1 MLMRSLAVVA
11 ALASCSAVAGCA
23 SADASDVPEE
33 DDAALTSALTGTLAA
48 GTKLKTTANLNF
60 RSSPEISTNV
70 LRVVPKGTELL
81 AVGGDAQNGFYAVT
95 HGGRTGFASAKHLA
109 LATAASPSSGTSAGG
124 TPSAGPASA
133 DFRVTYIGDS
143 HSDYGGNAH
152 ASFGFLGEHVV
163 ERMTASGIPI
173 SLFAASAS
181 SPNWWFDDT
190 PTQAATWGYT
200 QTSPTPPRRSCSRG
214 GQSGPCVPKLSA
226 ILSDHPSLFVI
237 EQGTNLFGRSRADV
251 TNQIKTMLRQIEGKT
266 DACLWLG
273 APNASTS
280 AHSQESQD
288 ELWQLIAEHAGG
300 RCFVM
305 DSRMMP
311 RVDAS
316 GVVVHDA
323 QGNLVMDVPLPYGGS
338 DGEHFAAAGAG
349 KWADGVATMIEFIRD
364 KRR

>member
-1 MLMRSLAVVA
+1 MRSLAVVA

-237 EQGTNLFGRSRADV
+237 EQGTNDGVDARKVAQRAVERVNDGARRDAIPGRPQPLLPGRRGVEPALLAERLEDRAEQAVEACAELAPPADDLGGRRRGV
-251 TNQIKTMLRQIEGKT
+251 AVARELAV
-266 DACLWLG
+266 DAL
-273 APNASTS
+273 A
-280 AHSQESQD
+280 QREEVQR
-288 ELWQLIAEHAGG
+288 ERAGG
-300 RCFVM
+300 
-305 DSRMMP
+305 
-311 RVDAS
+311 DA
-316 GVVVHDA
+316 
-323 QGNLVMDVPLPYGGS
+323 GG
-338 DGEHFAAAGAG
+338 
-349 KWADGVATMIEFIRD
+349 
-364 KRR
+364 